1 MFNYFKSFINDR
13 VLTEDSSI
21 KFKNNPF
28 TPRHKST
35 NIYVAADGNF
45 DQQLLR
51 NILVY
56 SYDRRNYGNHTL
68 VIENNITKLK
78 LNDN

>member
-1 MFNYFKSFINDR
+1 MFNIFKNFISDR
-13 VLTEDSSI
+13 VLTDEQTI
-21 KFKNNPF
+21 KLKNIPY

-45 DQQLLR
+45 DQQLLQD
-51 NILVY
+51 ILVY
-56 SYDRRNYGNHTL
+56 SNNRKNYGNHTL